1 MSKDPRKGKASGPER
16 LPDLIPLGRA
26 PSRTIKSS
34 VKLEP
39 HGSKGSPS
47 SSASGS
53 STHTPPLESST
64 SSLSQITQDSFEG
77 ASIPIQKKARITT
90 NTTSD
95 SSAPSTPPKSNI
107 TAVKNED
114 ITLKSVIRKV
124 PGQTHHNRH
133 QSLWSLSDNVRVGQE
148 TVSINPRQ
156 VDDEVTNTFSRESW
170 QEPPPL
176 HHIRQALQYLKSN
189 ALKPDQTIASGLLR
203 LGRAMPELLR
213 EPTISVMMI
222 QMLRPE
228 FTHSFKIRTNGAVVF
243 LVCTL
248 LHQGWN
254 DVPNW
259 PTDFVMAYLEDA
271 TGERSWCA
279 NAETK
284 QFVANI
290 LTAFRTDGDDTV
302 GDKFDPVRLDEK
314 STTSAV
320 MATIDIHEYAE
331 LLSIM
336 KRYND
341 PETKSLIKDVTLRTI
356 AEQIPMCIGASA
368 ADTAVRSMI
377 KLMMATCR
385 WVEVRQKAMS
395 HMEFWLGSF
404 PKNAKPLLRMILR
417 QISSQPTL
425 SDDDLETWFMLLDF
439 RYKSRTHQVEP
450 VKEEL
455 RVALSGLAGQEMVR
469 YGLQHIMAAELNP
482 NELKNPYHLDLM
494 ELLLQSIPE
503 KPAVEFGQLIQG
515 CTIEAAF
522 QSAGAGPSN
531 PALAPVV
538 LVIKRWIRHLGKR
551 SSSWN
556 ADVLVGLLMDQ
567 GGTTLSRLAQ
577 QQELSARA
585 GDISTYWLQILT
597 EVICYV
603 LMANT
608 MDAREAEE
616 VKLSKFSIAHAHA
629 FILRWFQAMIE
640 PLGDGDT
647 CRTPFGTMTLETVRL
662 SISRI
667 LFLEPPMSYA
677 MDTTTQEI
685 DSTLIFRVVENGLPL
700 TDVGLIALLD
710 TRLPPK
716 MLLVLVG
723 DFVARATD
731 LSRFYP
737 DSLVVKNPDVIVKI
751 FNLSKF
757 TETANAAVLA
767 HANTI
772 PLAWTQTFWTCSLI
786 VAMLACCNPRILAL
800 IVWDSMPV
808 IRTLLEIC
816 ISQHY
821 SFPPPNYTSQSDPSS
836 ERVLRLGI
844 QADQSDKEIVLV
856 WEKESMVILGTWDT
870 SRTTPLQLSESE
882 YAGQLMR
889 MDFGPSQPA
898 RQPPPEV
905 LQQLRGLNER
915 YSLGMKL
922 AGSREPDYLR
932 RMVGS
937 NDDAAWVD
945 RLLRDV
951 PGIMNALPA
960 STLCARYCRSIL
972 NATTTTDENGQPIGG
987 SAKDSAIA
995 AIVDTNVRKKMIGYL
1010 ESVMSDSSIGLDI
1023 PGAYGGQDPLTRFQ
1037 EVRDIFEFFLSRLSP
1052 SIVERHSNVE
1062 KDVQETKQAMEAL
1075 FQSATLKWPVVLART
1090 VFKTPGTGFL
1100 GKTMDWIETITAKE
1114 DDILWL
1120 EMCLEFLLKVEGSNE
1135 DEQQQATEKSLQT
1148 LARLFTT
1155 RPFVWEWLVRDKEP
1169 LLRLLIKR
1177 VDQYFSKQD
1186 SDMEDGEM
1194 MSSFN
1199 RNRYSSAR
1207 NSSARVQVKLDGEN
1221 FDTFPE
1227 ILWLALLVLSV
1238 NGSSRHDS
1246 STWSK
1251 LLMESSQAESM
1262 EPKRL
1267 VNGAPLLSS
1276 DTTSDSPAFARESQ
1290 LRKRL
1295 SRTRDP
1301 EIVKVSLDGM
1311 PFVQVIDV
1319 VKEGLGLDLKV
1330 AQVVHRVL
1338 LDLLEKE
1345 HGQAVP
1351 VHLDSSVI
1359 KRIVLLLQYYSDQGG
1374 AWSQKALVAFKARF
1388 NCHDTEMGSSG
1399 VAGSEA
1405 SSSSVAL
1412 MPNFFQAA
1420 AMAS

>member
-16 LPDLIPLGRA
+16 LPGRA

-90 NTTSD
+90 STASD
-95 SSAPSTPPKSNI
+95 SSAPSTPPKSSI

-114 ITLKSVIRKV
+114 ITLKSAIRKV
-124 PGQTHHNRH
+124 PGQSHHNRH
-133 QSLWSLSDNVRVGQE
+133 QSLWSLSDNVRIGQE

-156 VDDEVTNTFSRESW
+156 VDDEVTNTFSQESW
-170 QEPPPL
+170 HEPPPL

-189 ALKPDQTIASGLLR
+189 ALKPDQVIASGLLR

-213 EPTISVMMI
+213 EPTVSVMMI

-248 LHQGWN
+248 LHQGWD

-290 LTAFRTDGDDTV
+290 LTAFRTDGDGTV
-302 GDKFDPVRLDEK
+302 SDKFDPVRLDEK

-331 LLSIM
+331 SLSIR

-341 PETKSLIKDVTLRTI
+341 PETKALIKDVTLRTI

-368 ADTAVRSMI
+368 ADASVRSMI

-404 PKNAKPLLRMILR
+404 TKSAKPLLRMILR

-439 RYKSRTHQVEP
+439 RYKTRTHQVEP

-455 RVALSGLAGQEMVR
+455 RVALAGLAGQEMVR

-482 NELKNPYHLDLM
+482 NEHKNPYHLDLM
-494 ELLLQSIPE
+494 ELLLQSIPD

-522 QSAGAGPSN
+522 QSAGSGPIN

-577 QQELSARA
+577 QQELSARSKN
-585 GDISTYWLQILT
+585 ISTFWLQILT
-597 EVICYV
+597 EVICYI

-640 PLGDGDT
+640 PLGDGET
-647 CRTPFGTMTLETVRL
+647 CRTPFGTIALETVRI

-667 LFLEPPMSYA
+667 LFLEPPLSYA

-710 TRLPPK
+710 IRLPPK

-757 TETANAAVLA
+757 TETTDAAVLTL
-767 HANTI
+767 ANSI

-844 QADQSDKEIVLV
+844 QADQTDKETVLA
-856 WEKESMVILGTWDT
+856 WERESMVILRTWDT
-870 SRTTPLQLSESE
+870 NRTTALQLSESE

-905 LQQLRGLNER
+905 MQQLRGLNER
-915 YSLGMKL
+915 YGLGMKL

-972 NATTTTDENGQPIGG
+972 NATTAMDENGQPTGG

-1010 ESVMSDSSIGLDI
+1010 ESVMSDSSMGLD
-1023 PGAYGGQDPLTRFQ
+1023 GAYGGQDPLTRFQ

-1052 SIVERHSNVE
+1052 NTQEGHSNME
-1062 KDVQETKQAMEAL
+1062 KDVQETKQAMETL
-1075 FQSATLKWPVVLART
+1075 FQSANLKWPVVLARA
-1090 VFKTPGTGFL
+1090 VLKTPGTGFL

-1120 EMCLEFLLKVEGSNE
+1120 EMCLEFLLRVEGSNE
-1135 DEQQQATEKSLQT
+1135 DEQQQAAEQSLQS
-1148 LARLFTT
+1148 LARLFTS
-1155 RPFVWEWLVRDKEP
+1155 RMFVWEWFARDKES
-1169 LLRLLIKR
+1169 LLRQLIKR

-1186 SDMEDGEM
+1186 SGMGDVEM
-1194 MSSFN
+1194 KSFN
-1199 RNRYSSAR
+1199 RNSHYSAR
-1207 NSSARVQVKLDGEN
+1207 DSSARVQLKLEGGEN

-1227 ILWLALLVLSV
+1227 ILWLTLLVLSV
-1238 NGSSRHDS
+1238 NGTSKHDG

-1251 LLMESSQAESM
+1251 LFKVSSQAENM

-1267 VNGAPLLSS
+1267 VNGASLLSNSVS
-1276 DTTSDSPAFARESQ
+1276 DVPLARDNQ

-1295 SRTRDP
+1295 CRTRDP

-1311 PFVQVIDV
+1311 TFVQVIDV

-1330 AQVVHRVL
+1330 AQVIHQVL
-1338 LDLLEKE
+1338 LDMLEKE
-1345 HGQAVP
+1345 HGQDVP
-1351 VHLDSSVI
+1351 VHLESSVV
-1359 KRIVLLLQYYSDQGG
+1359 KRIVLLLQYYTDQGG
-1374 AWSQKALVAFKARF
+1374 AWSQKALEAFKARF
-1388 NCHDTEMGSSG
+1388 NSQIDTDMESSG
-1399 VAGSEA
+1399 ATKSETH
-1405 SSSSVAL
+1405 SVAL
-1412 MPNFFQAA
+1412 LPNFFQAA